1 MQAGDTCFYYAK
13 QWHDA
18 ILYDRSKLLVGT
30 TVLGSVIVIEMD
42 AVLFRAARSAG
53 FREQGDCFPMITAR
67 DDKMVVGQFGSFN
80 GPFLQ
85 ALDGDLEEGDVI
97 LTNDPY
103 LCNIA

>member
-1 MQAGDTCFYYAK
+1 
-13 QWHDA
+13 
-18 ILYDRSKLLVGT
+18 
-30 TVLGSVIVIEMD
+30 
-42 AVLFRAARSAG
+42 
-53 FREQGDCFPMITAR
+53 MITAR